1 MHDVGDTPTVY
12 LRVRNPDTRALVD
25 ADLTPT
31 ATLTDPDGATTA
43 LVVAHPEVG
52 VYRVAP
58 ALVAAGE
65 WTVTWTATISAA
77 VQTEAH
83 TLLAVVPGEDGWEAP
98 VWTPTLADVAD
109 HIPTRTRPTA
119 EWAGSDAMLGTFTAA
134 TTPTDEQA
142 ARLIRRATAW
152 VEGVI
157 GAPVAATVR
166 QLASAAAALRA
177 AYWVEL
183 AYPERDADVAVY
195 DRLREEAAAALLSA
209 TAQNAAAG
217 AVAPTPPGV
226 PDDLVSFSFPDAPRW
241 ADRAFL

>member
-31 ATLTDPDGATTA
+31 VTLTDPTGAVTA
-43 LVVAHPEVG
+43 LTVAHPDVG

-58 ALVAAGE
+58 ALTAAGE
-65 WTVTWTATISAA
+65 WVVTWTATIANA
-77 VQTEAH
+77 VQTEAQ
-83 TLLAVVPGEDGWEAP
+83 TLLATAPGDDGWEAP
-98 VWTPTLADVAD
+98 AWTPTLADVAD

-119 EWAGSDAMLGTFTAA
+119 EFAGSDAMLGTFTAA

-152 VEGVI
+152 VEGVV
-157 GAPVAATVR
+157 GVPVAPTVR
-166 QLASAAAALRA
+166 RLASAAAALRA

-195 DRLREEAAAALLSA
+195 DRLREEAGAALLSA

-217 AVAPTPPGV
+217 AIAPTPAGV
-226 PDDLVSFSFPDAPRW
+226 PDDLVSFSFPAPPRW
-241 ADRAFL
+241 GDRAFL

>member
-12 LRVRNPDTRALVD
+12 LRVRNPDTRALTN
-25 ADLTPT
+25 ADVTPT
-31 ATLTDPDGATTA
+31 ATLLSPAGISTP
-43 LVVAHPEVG
+43 LVVASPSVG

-58 ALVAAGE
+58 ALTAAGE
-65 WTVTWTATISAA
+65 WVVTWTATISAA

-98 VWTPTLADVAD
+98 VWMPSLADVAD

-119 EWAGSDAMLGTFTAA
+119 EFAGSDAMLGTFTSE

-152 VEGVI
+152 VEGVV
-157 GAPVAATVR
+157 GVPVAATVR

-195 DRLREEAAAALLSA
+195 DRLRDEAASALTSA
-209 TAQNAAAG
+209 VLQNAALG
-217 AVAPTPPGV
+217 AITPSPTI
-226 PDDLVSFSFPDAPRW
+226 PDDVSSFSFPAAPAW
-241 ADRAFL
+241 ADRTFL